1 MRYTPLSSDLFKK
14 NRDDFSKNLKTKSI
28 AVFNSNDIYPISA
41 DSTLPFQQ
49 HRDIYYLSG
58 IDQEESILLLFPE
71 AREAS
76 DREILF
82 VKRTDEH
89 IAIWEGEKLTKEKAS
104 EFSGIDH
111 IEWLEQFETVFFRLM
126 KEAETIYF
134 NTNIHGRSTSEV
146 QTREDRFIEW
156 CKAKFPA
163 HQVASSAPILHRL
176 RAIKSQEEID
186 TIKKACDITEIG
198 FREALKIIQPDIWEY
213 EIEATFAYHFLKNK
227 GDGFAYTPIIASG
240 NNANVLHYI
249 QNKKQCKAGEVI
261 LMDVASAYANYASD
275 LTRVVPVSGVFSKRQ
290 KEVYNAL
297 LRVKNY
303 ATSILTPGLEWKAYN
318 KEIGS
323 FITKELLEL
332 NLLDKADI
340 QNETKERPAYRNYF
354 MHGTSH
360 FLGLDT
366 HDYGFQEDPMQAN
379 MVLTVE
385 PGIYIPK
392 EQMGF
397 RLEDNVVIQEKG
409 TPVNLMESIPIEI
422 EEIEMLM
429 NK

>member
-1 MRYTPLSSDLFKK
+1 MKPY
-14 NRDDFSKNLKTKSI
+14 SI
-28 AVFNSNDIYPISA
+28 AIFNSNDIYPVSA

-58 IDQEESILLLFPE
+58 IDQEESILLVFPN
-71 AREAS
+71 ARNTS

-89 IAIWEGEKLTKEKAS
+89 IAVWEGEKLTKEKAS
-104 EFSGIDH
+104 TLSGVQH
-111 IEWLEQFETVFFRLM
+111 IEWLEQFESVFFRLM

-198 FREALKIIQPDIWEY
+198 FREALKMIRPEVWEY
-213 EIEATFAYHFLKNK
+213 EIEATFGYHFIKNR

-249 QNKKQCKAGEVI
+249 QNKKQCKSGEVI
-261 LMDVASAYANYASD
+261 LMDVASAYANYSSD
-275 LTRVVPVSGVFSKRQ
+275 MTRVVPVSGKFTKRQ
-290 KEVYNAL
+290 KEVYQAVLN
-297 LRVKNY
+297 VKNY
-303 ATSILTPGLEWKAYN
+303 ATSLLTPNLKWSSYN
-318 KEIGS
+318 KEIGD
-323 FITKELLEL
+323 FMTKELVALG
-332 NLLDKADI
+332 LLDKADI
-340 QNETKERPAYRNYF
+340 KNAPKERPAYRKYF

-366 HDYGFQEDPMQAN
+366 HDYGFQEDLMQAN

-385 PGIYIPK
+385 PGIYIPQ
-392 EQMGF
+392 EQMGY
-397 RLEDNVVIQEKG
+397 RLEDNIVIQDKG
-409 TPVNLMESIPIEI
+409 IPLNLMKSIPIEI

-429 NK
+429 NQ